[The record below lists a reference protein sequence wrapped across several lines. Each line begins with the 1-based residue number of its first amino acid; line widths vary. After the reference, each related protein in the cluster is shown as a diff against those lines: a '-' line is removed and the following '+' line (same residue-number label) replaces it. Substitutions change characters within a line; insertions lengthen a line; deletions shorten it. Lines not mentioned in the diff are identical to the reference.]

1 MARTTFVTKEPVM
14 LQGFQAVTKPS
25 KFGYTLQ
32 AVIDDQLIRQLEV
45 DRTDGLKW
53 AESKLK
59 NPKRSTL
66 RHEPWEEV
74 AENLYKVKFAWGE
87 DNKPPIVDMDG
98 TPVDEETP
106 IYEGSTVK
114 LAFYQKPYILK
125 DNVTYGTSLKLVGVQ
140 VKTVNTSAGVDI
152 GDMSPENVAEM
163 FGKGEGFKV
172 SDPNVQAHKDDDV
185 VPDDDF

>member
-1 MARTTFVTKEPVM
+1 MFAEHDYLTTFAEQIGAETKPPIIDDLEPESVIESTYFSVNGKNHLCYKEPVM

-106 IYEGSTVK
+106 IYEGALS
-114 LAFYQKPYILK
+114 
-125 DNVTYGTSLKLVGVQ
+125 N
-140 VKTVNTSAGVDI
+140 
-152 GDMSPENVAEM
+152 
-163 FGKGEGFKV
+163 
-172 SDPNVQAHKDDDV
+172 
-185 VPDDDF
+185 